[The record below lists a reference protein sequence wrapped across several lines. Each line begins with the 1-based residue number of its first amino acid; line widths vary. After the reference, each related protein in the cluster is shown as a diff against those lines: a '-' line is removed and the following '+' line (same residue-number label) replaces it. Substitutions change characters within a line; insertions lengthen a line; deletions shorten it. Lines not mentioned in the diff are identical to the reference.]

1 MLSIRLARFGK
12 KKQPSF
18 RIVVSQKHKDAL
30 GDYIESLG
38 YINYFCKEKT
48 IKLNKE
54 RASYWLEKG
63 AKPTDTVHNILADE
77 GLLKAKKIKPS
88 GIKPHKK
95 KASEEEE
102 KGEKSEKE
110 KPAEATSEN
119 KPAEETNDKAPEKEE
134 KPAEEKPETKADDDK

>member
-38 YINYFCKEKT
+38 YINYFGKEKT

-63 AKPTDTVHNILADE
+63 AKPTDTVHNILVDE

-95 KASEEEE
+95 KASEEEGKGE
-102 KGEKSEKE
+102 KGE
-110 KPAEATSEN
+110 PAETTSEN

-134 KPAEEKPETKADDDK
+134 KPTEEKPETKADDEK